1 MATTNVARDARGR
14 TAETS
19 ERNLRGVIERSLHAF
34 VGYFTVVRLRQFFWL
49 ATGMFSASAL
59 SLAFFGYFAIGAAG
73 DASRNFAAA
82 VASSILFGAATILKL
97 GPESS

>member
-1 MATTNVARDARGR
+1 MATTNVNRGAEAR

-19 ERNLRGVIERSLHAF
+19 ERSIGRTLERFLLAF
-34 VGYFTVVRLRQFFWL
+34 IHDFTVARLRQFFWL

-59 SLAFFGYFAIGAAG
+59 SLAFLGYFAMGAAG